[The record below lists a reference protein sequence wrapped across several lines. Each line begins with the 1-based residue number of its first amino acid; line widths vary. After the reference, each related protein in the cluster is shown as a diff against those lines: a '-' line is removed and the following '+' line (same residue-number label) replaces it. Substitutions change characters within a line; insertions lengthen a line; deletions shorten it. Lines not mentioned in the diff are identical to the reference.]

1 MEVNFISI
9 LESIFKISLIASV
22 LASIVLILRPIIK
35 KAFGVNILYLLWLL
49 VIIKLIVPYGPE
61 SKASIYN
68 IFNTVKTSNS
78 YEEKVINIH
87 NFSEIRINEILR
99 HYFHFLHQR
108 LHRHLQKKRILH
120 HQKNNLQHVHLLHDS
135 YYYNSLH
142 E

>member
-61 SKASIYN
+61 S
-68 IFNTVKTSNS
+68 
-78 YEEKVINIH
+78 
-87 NFSEIRINEILR
+87 
-99 HYFHFLHQR
+99 
-108 LHRHLQKKRILH
+108 
-120 HQKNNLQHVHLLHDS
+120 NL
-135 YYYNSLH
+135 
-142 E
+142 

>member
-68 IFNTVKTSNS
+68 IFNTVKPP
-78 YEEKVINIH
+78 
-87 NFSEIRINEILR
+87 ILM
-99 HYFHFLHQR
+99 
-108 LHRHLQKKRILH
+108 KK
-120 HQKNNLQHVHLLHDS
+120 K
-135 YYYNSLH
+135 
-142 E
+142 